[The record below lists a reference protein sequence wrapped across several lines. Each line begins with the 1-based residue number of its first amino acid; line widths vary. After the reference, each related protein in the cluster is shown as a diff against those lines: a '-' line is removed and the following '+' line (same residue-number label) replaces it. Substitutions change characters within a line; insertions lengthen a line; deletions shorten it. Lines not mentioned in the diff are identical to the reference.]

1 MTGSR
6 HPRGALADRYGVP
19 REPVTPAHR
28 EPGEPAPSLI
38 GPLVLAAATALV
50 AVLLL
55 RQPYPTGAPHVP
67 WWLLMLAFALA
78 ELEGGGTRSPRL
90 SLTPPSS
97 RVPLV
102 IGLVLDL
109 PLELL
114 AAQLAGVAIVR
125 AVKGGTGWFR
135 ASFYDLAGSG
145 FATALGAATYLWIND
160 ATPTRGPGS
169 WLAAV
174 VAAAVV
180 VLVSTLLGWLRS
192 DRMLPFG
199 ALLMPPGG
207 PVLLDLAGISAGLVV
222 AEILR
227 SDRFGVL
234 LLLIPAATVAVGRQ
248 RFRDAAWRAE
258 ALTSLHEVASSLH
271 ETTDRRE
278 AASIVLARAPALT
291 RADGAELTL
300 ADGMGG
306 LLIAHARD
314 GRIDLGTR
322 PMTED
327 DRSRFERSPSP
338 ARAAIIEGASTE
350 RAPWVPGVRPP
361 GRRVRSGLRA
371 PSRGEELVVGIVE
384 RGTVTGTLR
393 VGKRRGVAG
402 FTRAERDLLETLAAI
417 LGLQLETMRRL
428 DEFGTRRE
436 RDAASVRRLR
446 EANQQ
451 LARVN
456 AAKSVF
462 LATTSHELRAPLSA
476 LLAGT
481 EVLGSSVAVSLDRE
495 VVERLADAA
504 HENAQRLLRLVDDLL
519 DLSRIEAGHLELRR
533 EPTDLAEIAV
543 SVVAAFE
550 PIATER
556 GARLLLERWAD
567 VPVVGD
573 PQRLWQVIANLVDNA
588 TKAAAGGGSVT
599 ICVALVDDVPQ
610 VCVVDTGIGIAPQD
624 RDRIFEPFEQVTS
637 RRGGLGLGLPIA
649 RYLVERHGGKLT
661 VHSRPGAG
669 SRFTVRLPP
678 PEGPSR
684 AEGGVA
690 AAVRRGPARWGCR

>member
-1 MTGSR
+1 MTGR
-6 HPRGALADRYGVP
+6 DPRGAQADRSGV
-19 REPVTPAHR
+19 EHGPVAPTDR
-28 EPGEPAPSLI
+28 EPGEPVPSLI
-38 GPLVLAAATALV
+38 GPLVLTAATALV
-50 AVLLL
+50 AVLYLG
-55 RQPYPTGAPHVP
+55 QPSASGAPHVP
-67 WWLLMLAFALA
+67 WWLLALAFALA
-78 ELEGGGTRSPRL
+78 ELDGSGTPSPRIA
-90 SLTPPSS
+90 LTSPSS

-125 AVKGGTGWFR
+125 ALHGGEGWFR
-135 ASFYDLAGSG
+135 ASFYGLAGSG
-145 FATALGAATYLWIND
+145 FATALGAATYLWID
-160 ATPTRGPGS
+160 AATPARGPGS

-192 DRMLPFG
+192 DRMLPFA
-199 ALLMPPGG
+199 ALLSPPAG
-207 PVLLDLAGISAGLVV
+207 PLVLDLAGISAGLVV

-234 LLLIPAATVAVGRQ
+234 LLLIPAATIVVGRQ
-248 RFRDAAWRAE
+248 RFRVAAWRAE
-258 ALTSLHEVASSLH
+258 ALSRLHEVANTLH
-271 ETTDRRE
+271 QATDRRE
-278 AASIVLARAPALT
+278 AASIVLAQAPALT
-291 RADGAELTL
+291 RAEGASLTL
-300 ADGMGG
+300 ADGTGG

-322 PMTED
+322 PMTKD
-327 DRSRFERSPSP
+327 DRSRLERLSSP
-338 ARAAIIEGASTE
+338 ARAAIIASASTE
-350 RAPWVPGVRPP
+350 RAAWVSGVLSP
-361 GRRVRSGLRA
+361 GRRVRSGPRA
-371 PSRGEELVVGIVE
+371 QPRGEELVVGIVE

-417 LGLQLETMRRL
+417 LGPQLETMRRL
-428 DEFGTRRE
+428 DEFGTRCERE
-436 RDAASVRRLR
+436 AASVRRLR
-446 EANQQ
+446 EANEQ

-519 DLSRIEAGHLELRR
+519 DLSRIEAGHLDLRR
-533 EPTDLAEIAV
+533 EPTDLADITA
-543 SVVAAFE
+543 SVVAALE
-550 PIATER
+550 PVATER
-556 GARLLLERWAD
+556 GVRLRLERMHA

-599 ICVALVDDVPQ
+599 TRVAVVDAVPQ
-610 VCVVDTGIGIAPQD
+610 VCVADTGIGIAPED
-624 RDRIFEPFEQVTS
+624 LKRIFEPFEQVTS

-649 RYLVERHGGKLT
+649 RYLVERHGGELT

-669 SRFTVRLPP
+669 SRFTVRLAPP
-678 PEGPSR
+678 GWPSR
-684 AEGGVA
+684 TDGVVA
-690 AAVRRGPARWGCR
+690 TVRRGPPRSGYR